1 MVFHRNCLTPPGK
14 AFPEFTLDK
23 HRKMQRP
30 LEPSQQMSYKAIGS
44 NIVLRPDQARP
55 VLVSVPPTPRG
66 LYKTRTLDQYTEV
79 PKALE
84 NYETIFF

>member
-1 MVFHRNCLTPPGK
+1 
-14 AFPEFTLDK
+14 
-23 HRKMQRP
+23 
-30 LEPSQQMSYKAIGS
+30 MSYKAIGS

-84 NYETIFF
+84 NYETIFFF